1 MDSPYYTHSRQR
13 SRDYLSVLC
22 LFIVTSSRVRFKFF
36 KIYINT
42 GTYKFSNMLANCYFT
57 YCSLFLV
64 VRSIILLLLLVVQD
78 VLLLLSPE
86 CSSLLDVSA
95 QSEPSSGDGIR

>member
-1 MDSPYYTHSRQR
+1 MTSY
-13 SRDYLSVLC
+13 RDYLSILC
-22 LFIVTSSRVRFKFF
+22 LFIVTSSRVRFNFF

-64 VRSIILLLLLVVQD
+64 VRSILLLLLVVQD

-95 QSEPSSGDGIR
+95 RSEPSSGDGIH